1 MVRIIAT
8 LLIWSGFTAIT
19 ISLLTSVTGAITRA
33 SGAEVFGIV
42 LVIALA
48 AAISTA
54 AVWTGTPGYTSGADR
69 ALAKAKRRRP
79 RSAEDVLNSLDDEEI
94 YELEALLLAREDRS
108 RQQRP

>member
-1 MVRIIAT
+1 MARIVAT
-8 LLIWSGFTAIT
+8 LLIWSCFTAIT
-19 ISLLTSVTGAITRA
+19 IALLTSVTGAITRA
-33 SGAEVFGIV
+33 SGVELFGIV

-54 AVWTGTPGYTSGADR
+54 AVWTGTPGYTGGADR

-79 RSAEDVLNSLDDEEI
+79 RRAEDLLDSLDDEEI
-94 YELEALLLAREDRS
+94 YELEALLLAREDQA

>member
-1 MVRIIAT
+1 MARIVAT
-8 LLIWSGFTAIT
+8 LLIWSCFTAIT
-19 ISLLTSVTGAITRA
+19 IALLTSVTGAIARA
-33 SGAEVFGIV
+33 SGVELFGIV

-54 AVWTGTPGYTSGADR
+54 AVWTGTPGYTGGADR

-79 RSAEDVLNSLDDEEI
+79 RRAEDLLDSLDDEEI
-94 YELEALLLAREDRS
+94 YELEALLLAREDQA